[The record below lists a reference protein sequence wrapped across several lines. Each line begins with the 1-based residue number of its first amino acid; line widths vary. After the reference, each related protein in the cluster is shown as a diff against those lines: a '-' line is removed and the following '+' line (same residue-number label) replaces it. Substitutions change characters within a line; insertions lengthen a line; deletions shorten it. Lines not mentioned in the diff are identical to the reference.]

1 MPSTCP
7 EPMLA
12 WAHQAPSTIALP
24 DVVEIVEITSTPRA
38 PTSAHHDLYR
48 VVLDGPRKRTPSHLA
63 SRTTVLRV
71 SISRSRSS
79 VLGDTVVTESI
90 GNLLALSDQIVG
102 LIESSATII
111 VTVHSG
117 GRWPSSGIHW
127 RSGVIVTA
135 EETLERDENI
145 ELVLPGGRKVE
156 ASLAGRDPTTDV
168 AVLRFQPDGL
178 PSATTADAPSRAGQI
193 ILAVGS
199 QGGGPIAALGIVAF
213 AGGAWRSMRGGTIDS
228 LLRLDLALSPVSEG
242 GAIVDLNG
250 RVIGMTVLGPRRRV
264 LAIPTATIDRSVD
277 QLLAKGHVFRGYL
290 GTRLQSLRQRG
301 ESGGSQSSASPAG
314 ILVVSIDAAGPSARA
329 GLLIGDIITTW
340 NGKPVSR
347 VREIMD
353 MLGPD
358 SVGSSVDL
366 GLLRGGSSTAL
377 KVAIGE
383 RSIS

>member
-1 MPSTCP
+1 
-7 EPMLA
+7 
-12 WAHQAPSTIALP
+12 
-24 DVVEIVEITSTPRA
+24 
-38 PTSAHHDLYR
+38 
-48 VVLDGPRKRTPSHLA
+48 
-63 SRTTVLRV
+63 
-71 SISRSRSS
+71 
-79 VLGDTVVTESI
+79 VTESV

-102 LIESSATII
+102 LVENSATSI
-111 VTVHSG
+111 VAVHSG

-145 ELVLPGGRKVE
+145 DLVLPGGRQVE

-178 PSATTADAPSRAGQI
+178 PSAPTADVPSRAGQI

-199 QGGGPIAALGIVAF
+199 QGGGPLAALGIVAF
-213 AGGAWRSMRGGTIDS
+213 AGGAWRSIRGGTIDS
-228 LLRLDLALSPVSEG
+228 LIRLDLALSPVGEG
-242 GAIVDLNG
+242 GAVIDLNG

-290 GTRLQSLRQRG
+290 GARLQPLRRRG
-301 ESGGSQSSASPAG
+301 ESGGSQSSVQPTGA
-314 ILVVSIDAAGPSARA
+314 LVASIDAAGPGARA

-340 NGKPVSR
+340 NGKPVGR

-353 MLGPD
+353 LLGPE

-377 KVAIGE
+377 KVVIGE
-383 RSIS
+383 RPVT